1 MTRQQA
7 DRIDYNERLARVLS
21 YIHDHLEEE
30 IDIARLAEIA
40 CLSPYHWHRIY
51 RAIQGETLAA
61 TVKRLRLHH
70 AAGRLANS
78 AMSVEEIASR
88 AGYGSVHAF
97 TRAFTG
103 AFGTPPAT
111 FRRTGTHTQFIDKGG
126 DTHMTEHPVEIRHL
140 SAMRLATLPHAGH
153 YMEIGKAFDQLF
165 GWFASRGLL
174 AGPVRSVGIFF
185 DDPDSVPVEKLRS
198 RAGLE
203 VGVDFRIEPP
213 LEEYVAIAGPYAVLT
228 HKGPYSTMKSAYS
241 WLYGTWLPAS
251 GREPADAPCL
261 ERYLNMPTEVPPTE
275 LLTEICLP
283 LK

>member
-1 MTRQQA
+1 MA
-7 DRIDYNERLARVLS
+7 NGYDGWIDYDERLRRVLS
-21 YIHDHLEEE
+21 YIHDHLEED
-30 IDIARLAEIA
+30 IDFAKLAEVA

-78 AMSVEEIASR
+78 DIGLEEIAAR

-103 AFGTPPAT
+103 AFGMPPAT
-111 FRRTGTHTQFIDKGG
+111 FRKTGSHMQFRETGG
-126 DTHMTEHPVEIRHL
+126 DTLMTEHPIEIREFK
-140 SAMRLATLPHAGH
+140 AMRLATLPHAGH

-165 GWFASRGLL
+165 GWFGSRGLL
-174 AGPVRSVGIFF
+174 NASTRSVGIFF
-185 DDPDSVPVEKLRS
+185 DDPDSVPMEALRS
-198 RAGLE
+198 RAGIE
-203 VGVDFRIEPP
+203 VAPDFDVEPP
-213 LEEYVAIAGPYAVLT
+213 LEAFVTLAGPYAVLT

-241 WLYGTWLPAS
+241 WLYGAWLPQS
-251 GREPADAPCL
+251 RREPADAPCL
-261 ERYLNMPTEVPPTE
+261 ERYLNMPGQVPPSE

-283 LK
+283 LR